1 MESKER
7 KSFQPDR
14 VLSYFREEWKVLVVI
29 AVSGLIYNLGLLA
42 GPWFEGKMTGCLVE
56 ILNGNQFF
64 ADMLVLVA
72 GYVTAITMVQVSRYI
87 KRFYVRR
94 FANNVNRRMK
104 EILYGSLVRKSRA
117 ELEEEG
123 EGNVMTKAILDVDDC
138 VEGMRKFTT
147 EIFDTGV
154 ALAGY
159 VGMLLWYDWRLA
171 LLCLIFPPISYY
183 TAEKMKKMVQ
193 RTGAAY
199 KVQSGALSA
208 ATLDRVHNAVTYRV
222 FGMEHGRQS
231 AYEENLEAY
240 EKAAV
245 KANIWSTAMPPVYR
259 MISMTGVLFILYFG
273 QKNVLG
279 RGWSVWTIAA
289 FTTFL
294 SCFVKLSVKS
304 SNAAKLFN
312 AVHKAQVSWN
322 RIKPLLTGDA
332 AEEPHQMWSDVTQK
346 NTLDLHR
353 IDLEV
358 NGLSFRYPEGR
369 EILHNISFSAHTG
382 QMIGITG
389 SVACG
394 KSTLGKAFLCEY
406 PYEGQI
412 LVNGQNL
419 CEMKQE
425 EQTAVIGY
433 LGHDP
438 ELFFD
443 SVENNILLGESADPM
458 ELLQKVCMKEEVEEM
473 DEGIQT
479 RIGNGGVRLSGGQ
492 AERLA
497 IARTLCHKKPLIVLD
512 DPLSA
517 LDKKTEEQ
525 IFANLKKDVK
535 DSLVLLISH
544 RLYLFQ
550 QMDQVIWMEDGHAAA
565 GTHEELLEQIQEYR
579 KLYEAQVMES
589 VSDRKNKDQK
599 EGEDGHEAK

>member
-7 KSFQPDR
+7 KNFQPDR
-14 VLSYFREEWKVLVVI
+14 VLSYFREEWKVLAVI
-29 AVSGLIYNLGLLA
+29 TVSGLIYNLGLLA
-42 GPWFEGKMTGCLVE
+42 GPWFEGKMTGCLVG
-56 ILNGNQFF
+56 ILNGNQFP
-64 ADMLVLVA
+64 ADMLALVI

-123 EGNVMTKAILDVDDC
+123 EGNVMTKAIIDVDDC

-208 ATLDRVHNAVTYRV
+208 ATLDRVQNAVTYRV

-231 AYEENLEAY
+231 AYEENLETY

-304 SNAAKLFN
+304 SSAAKLFN

-332 AEEPHQMWSDVTQK
+332 AEEPHQTRSDVTRK
-346 NTLDLHR
+346 DALDMHG

-369 EILHNISFSAHTG
+369 EILHNVSFSAHTG

-425 EQTAVIGY
+425 EQTAAIGY

-443 SVENNILLGESADPM
+443 SVENNILLGESVDPM

-473 DEGIQT
+473 DEGIRT

-492 AERLA
+492 AKRLA

-512 DPLSA
+512 DPFSA
-517 LDKKTEEQ
+517 LDKKTEKQ
-525 IFANLKKDVK
+525 IFANLKKDAK
-535 DSLVLLISH
+535 DSLILLISH
-544 RLYLFQ
+544 RLYLFP
-550 QMDQVIWMEDGHAAA
+550 QMDQVIWMEDGHATV
-565 GTHEELLEQIQEYR
+565 GTHEELLEQIPEYR

-589 VSDRKNKDQK
+589 VSGRENKDQK
-599 EGEDGHEAK
+599 EGENGHEAE